1 MTTDEILTI
10 LGRVAASVGWTVVS
24 VLIFYGGARL
34 YDLLDP
40 IDYRAEIERGNVAAG
55 IKMAAVTLALAAIV
69 IMAVAT

>member
-1 MTTDEILTI
+1 MTLV
-10 LGRVAASVGWTVVS
+10 GRVAASVGWTLVS

-40 IDYRAEIERGNVAAG
+40 IDYREEIKRGNVAAA
-55 IKMAAVTLALAAIV
+55 IQLAAVTIALAAIV

>member
-1 MTTDEILTI
+1 MSGHEIMTLV
-10 LGRVAASVGWTVVS
+10 GRVAASVGWTLVS

-40 IDYRAEIERGNVAAG
+40 IDYREEIKRGNVAAA
-55 IKMAAVTLALAAIV
+55 IQLAAVTIALAAIV

>member
-1 MTTDEILTI
+1 MI
-10 LGRVAASVGWTVVS
+10 AASIGWTLIS

-40 IDYRAEIERGNVAAG
+40 INYREEIKKGNVAAA
-55 IKMAAVTLALAAIV
+55 IQLAAVTLALAAIV

>member
-1 MTTDEILTI
+1 MSSETI
-10 LGRVAASVGWTVVS
+10 LPLLGRIAASIGWTLVS

-40 IDYRAEIERGNVAAG
+40 IDYREEIKRGNVAAA
-55 IKMAAVTLALAAIV
+55 IQMAAVTIALAAIV

>member
-1 MTTDEILTI
+1 MSGDEIMTLV
-10 LGRVAASVGWTVVS
+10 GRVAASVGWTLVS

-40 IDYRAEIERGNVAAG
+40 IDYREEIKRGNVAAA
-55 IKMAAVTLALAAIV
+55 IQLAAVTIALAAIV

>member
-1 MTTDEILTI
+1 MPL
-10 LGRVAASVGWTVVS
+10 LGRIAASIGWTLVS

-40 IDYRAEIERGNVAAG
+40 IDYREEIKRGNVAAA
-55 IKMAAVTLALAAIV
+55 IQMAAVTIALAAIV